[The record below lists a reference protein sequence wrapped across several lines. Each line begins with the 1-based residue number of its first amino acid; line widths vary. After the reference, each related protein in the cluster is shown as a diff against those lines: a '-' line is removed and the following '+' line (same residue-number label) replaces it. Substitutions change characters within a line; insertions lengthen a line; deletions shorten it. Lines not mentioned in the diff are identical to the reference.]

1 MNAPTID
8 FATSILHTLAPV
20 ALVIVIVALLMAISL
35 LPYAGTRAASSGQVS
50 ALAASTATPVTLH
63 YTFDDDAADCEYDPD
78 YDSGENSYYP
88 VDDFEDGSFADGLLA
103 PGDPGFDFATQG
115 VVYEEGVLYTWYSEN
130 VLPGY
135 GLTELNENGRHAGE
149 DGLIRDGEGYIAV
162 ASSDHPLGTVL
173 STPFGFAKV
182 YDTGCP
188 SGNIDVY
195 TNY

>member
-1 MNAPTID
+1 LGDSLFYSQKVEEVVEIPASDGEPRQEDEYVEEWYWEPQWQEPVVATYYDEPND
-8 FATSILHTLAPV
+8 FF
-20 ALVIVIVALLMAISL
+20 
-35 LPYAGTRAASSGQVS
+35 GQQSVVS
-50 ALAASTATPVTLH
+50 QDDGITAQEFQWL
-63 YTFDDDAADCEYDPD
+63 
-78 YDSGENSYYP
+78 
-88 VDDFEDGSFADGLLA
+88 
-103 PGDPGFDFATQG
+103 G
-115 VVYEEGVLYTWYSEN
+115 VVSDGDRTYTWYSEN